1 MAALTPALPL
11 PCLTGF
17 CSMAQPL
24 HCAGGAGRGCAGARR
39 GRVSR
44 WLPRFAVAIGLPW
57 PASCLVHWPAT
68 GPAQDTPSPCPGL
81 ARPSQLMPYCAALP
95 LRPSRLS
102 YPLVLLTAPCRQT
115 DMVEYSGPTQAEAKS
130 HCHTHLQA
138 HRYGRVLWPEAGWLL
153 LHRWVPL
160 AVLLHAR
167 FGLRAN
173 TVVTLPAGPVERWGR
188 AKQPPN
194 ALSHHTLTAPRI
206 HVLLHSLPLQSTA
219 GCRATAAA
227 TPARPSLWATSPA
240 PR

>member
-1 MAALTPALPL
+1 MATLTPALPL

-17 CSMAQPL
+17 CSLAQPL
-24 HCAGGAGRGCAGARR
+24 NCAGGAGRGCAGARR

-44 WLPRFAVAIGLPW
+44 WLPCFAVAIWFAFGQPPALPW
-57 PASCLVHWPAT
+57 PAAPPAVQPAGATYVQLHAVHLLHS
-68 GPAQDTPSPCPGL
+68 TPSSWGS
-81 ARPSQLMPYCAALP
+81 A
-95 LRPSRLS
+95 
-102 YPLVLLTAPCRQT
+102 TAQSMRKHAT
-115 DMVEYSGPTQAEAKS
+115 L
-130 HCHTHLQA
+130 HLFPQA
-138 HRYGRVLWPEAGWLL
+138 HGHGRVLWPEAGRLL

-188 AKQPPN
+188 AKQAPN

-206 HVLLHSLPLQSTA
+206 HGLLHSLPLQSTA

>member
-57 PASCLVHWPAT
+57 PASCPVHWPAT
-68 GPAQDTPSPCPGL
+68 GPGQDTPSPCPGL

-102 YPLVLLTAPCRQT
+102 YPLVLLTVPCRRT
-115 DMVEYSGPTQAEAKS
+115 DMVEYFGLKLDGYFFTGGCLWPSCCMHALGCMPIRWLHCLQGRLNGGVVPS
-130 HCHTHLQA
+130 SRLMRCHTTPSRH
-138 HRYGRVLWPEAGWLL
+138 
-153 LHRWVPL
+153 
-160 AVLLHAR
+160 
-167 FGLRAN
+167 
-173 TVVTLPAGPVERWGR
+173 PASMFYCTPF
-188 AKQPPN
+188 P
-194 ALSHHTLTAPRI
+194 
-206 HVLLHSLPLQSTA
+206 
-219 GCRATAAA
+219 CRARLGAELRQPLHP
-227 TPARPSLWATSPA
+227 PAHHCGRHLP
-240 PR
+240 PRGELS